1 MPRLTQTDYSRISG
15 SETQFSVFFSAP
27 QLFQWVAKVEN
38 HWPRWKCPLLTVVL
52 KKRCKYRALKFEATI
67 SQPWKTKHFSRSFLA
82 WCEDQQQ
89 QQLHLGA
96 CYCRTRTRFF
106 FFFFFF
112 FFSGHIYGMWKFLGQ
127 GLNLH
132 HSSDLSHC
140 SGHTRSLTHWAMR
153 ELWFFCNF
161 FFFFDKKTL

>member
-27 QLFQWVAKVEN
+27 QSFQWVAKVEN

-112 FFSGHIYGMWKFLGQ
+112 FFLATSMACG
-127 GLNLH
+127 
-132 HSSDLSHC
+132 SS
-140 SGHTRSLTHWAMR
+140 WAKV
-153 ELWFFCNF
+153 WTCTTVVTWATAVIIP
-161 FFFFDKKTL
+161 DP